1 MRVAK
6 GSGRKSKKSSKATG
20 KRPDTPSPSSA
31 FTIGGTSRAYESA
44 GAAAASLVTSLLN
57 SFVRDVISAGLTSA
71 AAALLAT
78 KGQQDKDKGGEAAL
92 PVTRARS
99 VKSVAPG
106 SRRKPASR
114 SSGTLTAE
122 AAVPNV
128 SRARAAQ
135 AISSPAKKTRSDAG
149 VKRVQRQKS
158 GIAESP
164 PAPSTLAW
172 TNTVVPTAV
181 LSAAKQND
189 RAAPKA
195 KRKRSAPSPVV
206 RIRRKRSDAGVKRVP
221 AQKIER
227 AATVVEPA
235 ALNEP
240 NTSALVAAPS
250 GARPKRRATPKT
262 ARNGSAVSAGTRT
275 RKKRSEAAVKA
286 VPAGRKKRA
295 TGSRRVG
302 PVGNGNLDPHA
313 LPSDQP
319 DTPTP
324 GTGSEASS

>member
-6 GSGRKSKKSSKATG
+6 TSGRKNKKSSKAAG
-20 KRPDTPSPSSA
+20 KRSDTPSPSSA
-31 FTIGGTSRAYESA
+31 FRIGGTSRAYESA

-57 SFVRDVISAGLTSA
+57 SFVRDVISAGLTSV

-78 KGQQDKDKGGEAAL
+78 KVQKDKGGEAAL
-92 PVTRARS
+92 PVTRARA
-99 VKSVAPG
+99 VISVARG
-106 SRRKPASR
+106 SRRKPASP
-114 SSGTLTAE
+114 SSGTLTEE

-128 SRARAAQ
+128 SLARAAQ
-135 AISSPAKKTRSDAG
+135 AISSPAKKKPSDVG

-158 GIAESP
+158 GTVESP
-164 PAPSTLAW
+164 PVPSTLAGA
-172 TNTVVPTAV
+172 NTVVPTAV

-206 RIRRKRSDAGVKRVP
+206 RTRRKRSDAGVKRVP

-250 GARPKRRATPKT
+250 GTRPKRRATPKT

-275 RKKRSEAAVKA
+275 RKKRSDAAVKA
-286 VPAGRKKRA
+286 VSA
-295 TGSRRVG
+295 
-302 PVGNGNLDPHA
+302 GNGNLDPHA
-313 LPSDQP
+313 LPSEQP

-324 GTGSEASS
+324 GTGSESNS